1 MAANETART
10 DWNGAS
16 GNAWVAGADQR
27 DVALASVLDA
37 LVQAAALRA
46 GERVL
51 DLGCGCGATS
61 LVAAGAVG
69 PDGHV
74 LGIDISEP
82 MLEVARGRAVDA
94 AVGNVD
100 FVTGD
105 LQTDELLADHDI
117 AISRF
122 GTMFFDDPAAAFAN
136 IGGGLRPGGRL
147 CIATWQPLAA
157 NEWLTVPTDVL
168 LPYGELPAGEPGA
181 PGMFAQSSA
190 DAVRGLL
197 EPAGFTDV
205 DVAPVQVQVHLG
217 TTAEATAYLSTIGL
231 ARAVLDSL
239 EPSQRSA
246 AVAAIS
252 EAVAERAD
260 ADGVTLAGAILV
272 TTASR

>member
-37 LVQAAALRA
+37 LVRAAELHA

-51 DLGCGCGATS
+51 DLGCGCGATT
-61 LVAAGAVG
+61 LAAAGAVG
-69 PDGHV
+69 PDGHA
-74 LGIDISEP
+74 LGIDLSDP
-82 MLEVARGRAVDA
+82 MLEVARRRAVDT

-100 FVTGD
+100 FVAGD
-105 LQTDELLADHDI
+105 LQTDDLPAGHDI

-122 GTMFFDDPAAAFAN
+122 GTMFFDDPGAAFAN
-136 IGGGLRPGGRL
+136 IGRGVRPGGRL

-168 LPYGELPAGEPGA
+168 LPYGSLPTGEPGA

-190 DAVRGLL
+190 DSIRDLL
-197 EPAGFTDV
+197 EPAGFTAV
-205 DVAPVQVQVHLG
+205 DVEPVQVQVHLG
-217 TTAEATAYLSTIGL
+217 TAAEATDYLSTIGL
-231 ARAVLDSL
+231 ARAVLDAL

-246 AVAAIS
+246 AVAALT
-252 EAVAERAD
+252 EAIAERA
-260 ADGVTLAGAILV
+260 APDGVTLAGAILV